1 MKQKNITY
9 ANVYSK
15 FKESFADNDEFLN
28 KKEEENR
35 IDPSDGS
42 HVPFEMVVVPFLLH
56 LVGTHDE
63 TGLAK
68 AFSFLEQMAASQDK
82 EVQAVLQFSVLEPLV
97 DNDENYTKIKKY
109 LGKETLSYLPYLRQY
124 LSLD

>member
-1 MKQKNITY
+1 MKQEDITY

-15 FKESFADNDEFLN
+15 FKKLFADNDGFLN
-28 KKEEENR
+28 KTEKENR
-35 IDPSDGS
+35 VDPADGS
-42 HVPFEMVVVPFLLH
+42 HVPFEVVVVPFLLH
-56 LVGTHDE
+56 LADTHDE
-63 TGLAK
+63 AGLAK
-68 AFSFLEQMAASQDK
+68 AFSFLEQMAVSQDK

-97 DNDENYTKIKKY
+97 DNDENYAKIKNY